1 MRYMMVVLLEFYP
14 SWLALP
20 REERREHAASLQE
33 IISRYTEHVQVRFFD
48 AEALPGK
55 DYTDFVVCETEDL
68 RQYHY
73 MWEEIRDS
81 EPYTRGYMKIKDVL
95 MGMEN
100 AFKSYESEVLK
111 MDDKRAGN

>member
-20 REERREHAASLQE
+20 REERRQHAGALQAT
-33 IISRYTEHVQVRFFD
+33 IQKYSKHVQVRFFD

-55 DYTDFVVCETEDL
+55 DYTDFVVCETEDMK
-68 RQYHY
+68 QYHY

-81 EPYTRGYMKIKDVL
+81 QPYTKGYMKIKDVI

-100 AFKSYESEVLK
+100 AFQSYESEVLQVEK
-111 MDDKRAGN
+111 

>member
-1 MRYMMVVLLEFYP
+1 MRYMMIVLLEFYP

-20 REERREHAASLQE
+20 REERRKHAGTLQATIQKYNE
-33 IISRYTEHVQVRFFD
+33 QVQVRFFD

-55 DYTDFVVCETEDL
+55 DYTDFVVCETEDMK
-68 RQYHY
+68 QYHY

-81 EPYTRGYMKIKDVL
+81 EPYTKRYMKIKDVV

-100 AFKSYESEVLK
+100 AFQSYESEMLQMEK
-111 MDDKRAGN
+111 